1 MKKVVPILLIWV
13 NTIEIVLYLFNKK
26 SLNEDILVALHFTPY
41 KKVGI
46 LSLNYLL
53 LFYPPFRSV
62 FIYRVIR
69 NNRKLFILKLLIKRP
84 LQSIELFGDIGGGLL
99 ILHKQGCVVYA
110 ERVGKCFTVSQ
121 GVTIGKGH
129 PNKEGRD
136 APVIGN
142 NVRVCPN
149 SVIFGGIDIGD
160 NVVIGAG
167 TVLNKSVPN
176 NCTVVG
182 NPAKIIKM
190 NGEKCDFPL
199 V

>member
-1 MKKVVPILLIWV
+1 MAQIFVSGVAHFFVVVGGSKIH
-13 NTIEIVLYLFNKK
+13 ERMAHFFM
-26 SLNEDILVALHFTPY
+26 DIY
-41 KKVGI
+41 K
-46 LSLNYLL
+46 
-53 LFYPPFRSV
+53 
-62 FIYRVIR
+62 
-69 NNRKLFILKLLIKRP
+69 
-84 LQSIELFGDIGGGLL
+84 LFGDIGVGLL